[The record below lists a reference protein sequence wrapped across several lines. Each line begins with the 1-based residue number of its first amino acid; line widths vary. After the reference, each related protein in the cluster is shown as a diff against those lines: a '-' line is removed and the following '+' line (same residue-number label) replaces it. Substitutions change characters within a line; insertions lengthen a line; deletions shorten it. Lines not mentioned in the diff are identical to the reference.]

1 MSLDPE
7 IVSFT
12 MSRIRGK
19 DTGIERKLR
28 KRLYQDG
35 YRFLCNSKRAF
46 GHPDFLFPALRL
58 AVFADSEFWHGYRF
72 AENES
77 KLVTHR
83 DYWVSKIKRNM
94 ARDAE
99 VNAELQRQGYKVL
112 RFWGFEINKDFERVI
127 KIIEET
133 AERRKRALCLAKRPK
148 EFTTLSYY
156 KHDGRYLLLYRDK
169 KEKDL
174 NKGKYV
180 GIGGHL
186 EKGETYLQAAKRE
199 FKEETGLTVSKQV
212 YLGRID
218 FVDFPNYSERM
229 YLFRIDG
236 ASGDINPNCD
246 EGELL
251 FIDENNLFDLPMWEG
266 DKIFLP
272 RLQQNERFRLVLVYE
287 NGELV
292 DAIGPV
298 DVKR

>member
-1 MSLDPE
+1 MSRDPE

-46 GHPDFLFPALRL
+46 GHTDFLFPALRL

-127 KIIEET
+127 KTIEET
-133 AERRKRALCLAKRPK
+133 AERRKQALCLAKRPK

-180 GIGGHL
+180 GIGGHYRYWFNKWL
-186 EKGETYLQAAKRE
+186 YCEGNLGVFYGNTSFEYE
-199 FKEETGLTVSKQV
+199 VEEVRTMHYDTPA
-212 YLGRID
+212 LG
-218 FVDFPNYSERM
+218 
-229 YLFRIDG
+229 
-236 ASGDINPNCD
+236 
-246 EGELL
+246 
-251 FIDENNLFDLPMWEG
+251 EG
-266 DKIFLP
+266 DRTYTATRTEEDSDGGFGLFLTPRLGVKIFTLK
-272 RLQQNERFRLVLVYE
+272 
-287 NGELV
+287 NGNALSLGAGYRWNFGDFKFDKEHTS
-292 DAIGPV
+292 DYFSIGIAGV
-298 DVKR
+298 F